1 MEWRPEVWGAPLAC
15 LLFPLRWVFLIW
27 GPRGGDGARRAGS
40 SLTHTHACGPGQPGP
55 RPHVSGAGRGPG
67 PAHHCSPESSVTDS
81 PRACAHTLPVLGAAA
96 LAPLHSTPET
106 ETAEFLGE
114 DLQQV
119 EQRLEPAKRAAHN
132 VHKRLQAC
140 LQGQSGSDMDKRVKK
155 LPLMALS
162 TTMAESFKELDPD
175 SSMGKALEMSC
186 AIQNQLARILAEFE
200 MTLER
205 DVLQPLNRLSEEELP
220 AILKHKKSL
229 QKLVSDW
236 NTLKSR
242 LSQAAKNSGSGQGLG
257 GGPGS
262 YSHTTTA
269 NKVETLKEEEEEL
282 KRKVEQCKDEYLA
295 DLYHF
300 ATKEDSYANYFI
312 NLMEIQADYHRKSLS
327 SLDAAL
333 AELKENHS
341 QADPSP
347 SMTAAPSSRVY
358 GVPLGAHLQELG
370 RDIALP
376 IEACVL
382 MLLSEGV
389 KEEGLFRLAAG
400 ASVLKRLKQT
410 MASDPLGLQEFCS
423 DPHAVAG
430 ALKSY
435 LRELP
440 EPLMTFD
447 LYDDW
452 MKAASLKEPRARLEA
467 LQEVCGRLPPEN
479 LSNLRYLMKFLAR
492 LAEDQEVNKMTPSN
506 IAIVL
511 GPNLLWPPEK
521 EGDQAQ
527 LDAASVSSIQVV
539 GVVEALIQN
548 ADTLFP
554 GDINFNVSGLF
565 PAATPQDKVSD
576 RPASEELPAIA
587 VPAPALAPAPTPAPA
602 PAPAPAPVPTKES
615 QAPGARP
622 AHHATAPGLQQPLL
636 PSGPRQPCDPPGS
649 ASPSGWQQ
657 PPGPHR
663 ATPAAPHAP
672 PACPAPEPAFT
683 SLPQP
688 NLPRA
693 SLPQPGLPERA
704 CPGGPGGGHGGW
716 GRP

>member
-1 MEWRPEVWGAPLAC
+1 MKRQLHRMRQLAHT
-15 LLFPLRWVFLIW
+15 
-27 GPRGGDGARRAGS
+27 GS
-40 SLTHTHACGPGQPGP
+40 S
-55 RPHVSGAGRGPG
+55 GR
-67 PAHHCSPESSVTDS
+67 
-81 PRACAHTLPVLGAAA
+81 
-96 LAPLHSTPET
+96 TP

-114 DLQQV
+114 DLLQV

-140 LQGQSGSDMDKRVKK
+140 LQGQSGADMDKRVKK

-175 SSMGKALEMSC
+175 SSMGKALEMTC

-205 DVLQPLNRLSEEELP
+205 DVLQPLSRLSEEELP

-242 LSQAAKNSGSGQGLG
+242 LSQAAKNSGSNQGLG
-257 GGPGS
+257 GASGS
-262 YSHTTTA
+262 HTHTTTA
-269 NKVETLKEEEEEL
+269 NKVEMLKEEEEEL
-282 KRKVEQCKDEYLA
+282 KKKVEQCKDEYLA

-300 ATKEDSYANYFI
+300 STKEDSYANYFI
-312 NLMEIQADYHRKSLS
+312 HLLEIQADYHRKSLT
-327 SLDAAL
+327 SLDTAL
-333 AELKENHS
+333 AELRDNHS
-341 QADPSP
+341 QADHSP
-347 SMTAAPSSRVY
+347 LTTAAPFSRVY
-358 GVPLGAHLQELG
+358 GVSLRTHLQDLG

-382 MLLSEGV
+382 LLLSEGMQ
-389 KEEGLFRLAAG
+389 EEGLFRLAAG

-410 MASDPLGLQEFCS
+410 MASDPHSLEEFCS

-440 EPLMTFD
+440 EPLMTSD

-452 MKAASLKEPRARLEA
+452 MRAASLKEPGARLEA
-467 LQEVCGRLPPEN
+467 LHDVCSRLPQEN
-479 LSNLRYLMKFLAR
+479 FNNLRYLMKFLAL
-492 LAEDQEVNKMTPSN
+492 LAEEQDVNKMTPSN

-554 GDINFNVSGLF
+554 GDINFNVSGIF
-565 PAATPQDKVSD
+565 PGLAPQEKVSSQQV
-576 RPASEELPAIA
+576 SEELPPVT
-587 VPAPALAPAPTPAPA
+587 VPAPATTPAPTPAPA
-602 PAPAPAPVPTKES
+602 SMAVRERTEADLPKPTSPKVSRNPTETAASAEDMTRKTKRPAPARPTMPPPQPSSTRSSPPAPS
-615 QAPGARP
+615 
-622 AHHATAPGLQQPLL
+622 L
-636 PSGPRQPCDPPGS
+636 PPGS
-649 ASPSGWQQ
+649 VSPGTPQALPRRLVGTSLRAPTMPPPLPPVPPQPARRQSRRLPASPVISNMPAQVDQGVATEDRGGPEAVGGH
-657 PPGPHR
+657 PP
-663 ATPAAPHAP
+663 P
-672 PACPAPEPAFT
+672 PALP
-683 SLPQP
+683 PQP
-688 NLPRA
+688 RPR
-693 SLPQPGLPERA
+693 GLISETE
-704 CPGGPGGGHGGW
+704 
-716 GRP
+716 

>member
-1 MEWRPEVWGAPLAC
+1 MMKRQLHRMRQLAHT
-15 LLFPLRWVFLIW
+15 
-27 GPRGGDGARRAGS
+27 GS
-40 SLTHTHACGPGQPGP
+40 S
-55 RPHVSGAGRGPG
+55 GR
-67 PAHHCSPESSVTDS
+67 
-81 PRACAHTLPVLGAAA
+81 
-96 LAPLHSTPET
+96 TP

-114 DLQQV
+114 DLLQV

-140 LQGQSGSDMDKRVKK
+140 LQGQSGADMDKRVKK

-175 SSMGKALEMSC
+175 SSMGKALEMTC

-205 DVLQPLNRLSEEELP
+205 DVLQPLSRLSEEELP

-242 LSQAAKNSGSGQGLG
+242 LSQAAKNSGSNQGLG
-257 GGPGS
+257 GASGS
-262 YSHTTTA
+262 HTHTTTA
-269 NKVETLKEEEEEL
+269 NKVEMLKEEEEEL
-282 KRKVEQCKDEYLA
+282 KKKVEQCKDEYLA

-300 ATKEDSYANYFI
+300 STKEDSYANYFI
-312 NLMEIQADYHRKSLS
+312 HLLEIQADYHRKSLT
-327 SLDAAL
+327 SLDTAL
-333 AELKENHS
+333 AELRDNHS
-341 QADPSP
+341 QADHSP
-347 SMTAAPSSRVY
+347 LTTAAPFSRVY
-358 GVPLGAHLQELG
+358 GVSLRTHLQDLG

-382 MLLSEGV
+382 LLLSEGMQ
-389 KEEGLFRLAAG
+389 EEGLFRLAAG

-410 MASDPLGLQEFCS
+410 MASDPHSLEEFCS

-440 EPLMTFD
+440 EPLMTSD

-452 MKAASLKEPRARLEA
+452 MRAASLKEPGARLEA
-467 LQEVCGRLPPEN
+467 LHDVCSRLPQEN
-479 LSNLRYLMKFLAR
+479 FNNLRYLMKFLAL
-492 LAEDQEVNKMTPSN
+492 LAEEQDVNKMTPSN

-554 GDINFNVSGLF
+554 GDINFNVSGIF
-565 PAATPQDKVSD
+565 PGLAPQEKVSSQQV
-576 RPASEELPAIA
+576 SEELPPVT
-587 VPAPALAPAPTPAPA
+587 VPAPATTPAPTPAPA
-602 PAPAPAPVPTKES
+602 SMAVRERTEADLPKPTSPKVSRNPTE
-615 QAPGARP
+615 
-622 AHHATAPGLQQPLL
+622 TAA
-636 PSGPRQPCDPPGS
+636 S
-649 ASPSGWQQ
+649 AEDM
-657 PPGPHR
+657 
-663 ATPAAPHAP
+663 TP
-672 PACPAPEPAFT
+672 CPASEPAFT
-683 SLPQP
+683 SLPCH
-688 NLPRA
+688 LKY
-693 SLPQPGLPERA
+693 A
-704 CPGGPGGGHGGW
+704 CSGGPGSSYRGQR
-716 GRP
+716 RP

>member
-1 MEWRPEVWGAPLAC
+1 MMKRQLHRMRQLAQT
-15 LLFPLRWVFLIW
+15 
-27 GPRGGDGARRAGS
+27 GS
-40 SLTHTHACGPGQPGP
+40 L
-55 RPHVSGAGRGPG
+55 GR
-67 PAHHCSPESSVTDS
+67 
-81 PRACAHTLPVLGAAA
+81 
-96 LAPLHSTPET
+96 TP

-140 LQGQSGSDMDKRVKK
+140 LQGQSGADMDKRVKK

-205 DVLQPLNRLSEEELP
+205 DVLQPLSKLSEEELP
-220 AILKHKKSL
+220 IILKRRKSL

-236 NTLKSR
+236 NALKSR
-242 LSQAAKNSGSGQGLG
+242 LTQAAKNSGGGQGLG
-257 GGPGS
+257 GGTGS
-262 YSHTTTA
+262 YGHTATA
-269 NKVETLKEEEEEL
+269 TKIETLKEEEEEL
-282 KRKVEQCKDEYLA
+282 KKRVETSKDEYLA

-300 ATKEDSYANYFI
+300 ATKEDTYANYFI
-312 NLMEIQADYHRKSLS
+312 HLMEIQADYHRKSLS
-327 SLDAAL
+327 SLDTAL
-333 AELKENHS
+333 AELRENHS

-347 SMTAAPSSRVY
+347 LTTATPLGVY
-358 GVPLGAHLQELG
+358 GVSLETHLQNLG

-376 IEACVL
+376 IEACVM
-382 MLLSEGV
+382 MLLSDGM

-410 MASDPLGLQEFCS
+410 MASDPCSLQEFCS

-452 MKAASLKEPRARLEA
+452 MRAASLKEPGARLEA
-467 LQEVCGRLPPEN
+467 LQQVCGRLPREN
-479 LSNLRYLMKFLAR
+479 FNNLRYLLKFLAR
-492 LAEDQEVNKMTPSN
+492 LAEEQEVNKMTPSN

-539 GVVEALIQN
+539 GVVEALIQK

-565 PAATPQDKVSD
+565 SAPDFQDKVSHG
-576 RPASEELPAIA
+576 PEAEEVPTIA
-587 VPAPALAPAPTPAPA
+587 VAAPAPASAPAPA
-602 PAPAPAPVPTKES
+602 PAPAPASAATKERAES
-615 QAPGARP
+615 EVPPRPASPKVSRSPSEAATPTEDMARKTKRPAPARP
-622 AHHATAPGLQQPLL
+622 TMLPPQVSGTRSSPPAPLA
-636 PSGPRQPCDPPGS
+636 PPGS
-649 ASPSGWQQ
+649 SSPVTPQALPRRLVGSNLRAPTVPPPLPPNPPQPARRQSRRSPASPS
-657 PPGPHR
+657 PASPGP
-663 ATPAAPHAP
+663 ASPSPGANVQVDLGAAPEDGGAPEAVGRASTP
-672 PACPAPEPAFT
+672 PAIP
-683 SLPQP
+683 PQP
-688 NLPRA
+688 RPRSLA
-693 SLPQPGLPERA
+693 SETD
-704 CPGGPGGGHGGW
+704 
-716 GRP
+716 

>member
-1 MEWRPEVWGAPLAC
+1 MMKRQLHRMRQLAHT
-15 LLFPLRWVFLIW
+15 
-27 GPRGGDGARRAGS
+27 GS
-40 SLTHTHACGPGQPGP
+40 S
-55 RPHVSGAGRGPG
+55 GR
-67 PAHHCSPESSVTDS
+67 
-81 PRACAHTLPVLGAAA
+81 
-96 LAPLHSTPET
+96 TP

-114 DLQQV
+114 DLLQV

-140 LQGQSGSDMDKRVKK
+140 LQGQSGADMDKRVKK

-175 SSMGKALEMSC
+175 SSMGKALEMTC

-205 DVLQPLNRLSEEELP
+205 DVLQPLSRLSEEELP

-242 LSQAAKNSGSGQGLG
+242 LSQAAKNSGSNQGLG
-257 GGPGS
+257 GASGS
-262 YSHTTTA
+262 HTHTTTA
-269 NKVETLKEEEEEL
+269 NKVEMLKEEEEEL
-282 KRKVEQCKDEYLA
+282 KKKVEQCKDEYLA

-300 ATKEDSYANYFI
+300 STKEDSYANYFI
-312 NLMEIQADYHRKSLS
+312 HLLEIQADYHRKSLT
-327 SLDAAL
+327 SLDTAL
-333 AELKENHS
+333 AELRDNHS
-341 QADPSP
+341 QADHSP
-347 SMTAAPSSRVY
+347 LTTAAPFSRVY
-358 GVPLGAHLQELG
+358 GVSLRTHLQDLG

-382 MLLSEGV
+382 LLLSEGMQ
-389 KEEGLFRLAAG
+389 EEGLFRLAAG

-410 MASDPLGLQEFCS
+410 MASDPHSLEEFCS

-440 EPLMTFD
+440 EPLMTSD

-452 MKAASLKEPRARLEA
+452 MRAASLKEPGARLEA
-467 LQEVCGRLPPEN
+467 LHDVCSRLPQEN
-479 LSNLRYLMKFLAR
+479 FNNLRYLMKFLAL
-492 LAEDQEVNKMTPSN
+492 LAEEQDVNKMTPSN

-554 GDINFNVSGLF
+554 GDINFNVSGIF
-565 PAATPQDKVSD
+565 PGLAPQEKVSSQQV
-576 RPASEELPAIA
+576 SEELPPVT
-587 VPAPALAPAPTPAPA
+587 VPAPATTPAPTPAPA
-602 PAPAPAPVPTKES
+602 SMAVRERTEADLPKPTSPKVSRNPTETAASAEDMTRKRSQGSYQKEE
-615 QAPGARP
+615 Q
-622 AHHATAPGLQQPLL
+622 TCLFLE
-636 PSGPRQPCDPPGS
+636 D
-649 ASPSGWQQ
+649 
-657 PPGPHR
+657 
-663 ATPAAPHAP
+663 
-672 PACPAPEPAFT
+672 FYFF
-683 SLPQP
+683 SLA
-688 NLPRA
+688 NVFL
-693 SLPQPGLPERA
+693 
-704 CPGGPGGGHGGW
+704 
-716 GRP
+716 

>member
-1 MEWRPEVWGAPLAC
+1 MMKRQLHRMRQ
-15 LLFPLRWVFLIW
+15 L
-27 GPRGGDGARRAGS
+27 
-40 SLTHTHACGPGQPGP
+40 
-55 RPHVSGAGRGPG
+55 
-67 PAHHCSPESSVTDS
+67 
-81 PRACAHTLPVLGAAA
+81 AHTGSLGR
-96 LAPLHSTPET
+96 TP

-140 LQGQSGSDMDKRVKK
+140 LQGQSGADMDKRVKK

-205 DVLQPLNRLSEEELP
+205 DVLQPLSRLSEEELP

-242 LSQAAKNSGSGQGLG
+242 LSQAAKNSGSSQGLG

-300 ATKEDSYANYFI
+300 TTKEDTYANYFI
-312 NLMEIQADYHRKSLS
+312 HLMEIQADYHRKSLS
-327 SLDAAL
+327 SLDTAL
-333 AELKENHS
+333 AELRENHS

-347 SMTAAPSSRVY
+347 SMTAAPFSRVY
-358 GVPLGAHLQELG
+358 GVSLGTHLQELG

-376 IEACVL
+376 IEACVV
-382 MLLSEGV
+382 MLLSEGM

-410 MASDPLGLQEFCS
+410 MALDPRSLQEFCS

-452 MKAASLKEPRARLEA
+452 MRAASLKEPGARLEA
-467 LQEVCGRLPPEN
+467 LQEVCSRLPREN
-479 LSNLRYLMKFLAR
+479 FSNLRYLMKFLAQ
-492 LAEDQEVNKMTPSN
+492 LAEEQEVNRMTPSN

-521 EGDQAQ
+521 EGDPAQ

-565 PAATPQDKVSD
+565 SVPAPQDKVSD
-576 RPASEELPAIA
+576 RPASEELPAVAMPTPA
-587 VPAPALAPAPTPAPA
+587 VVPSPAPTPVPVAAKERAESETPLRPASPKFSRSPPEAGAPA
-602 PAPAPAPVPTKES
+602 EDTARKSELAGPRGAAGRKERLTYS
-615 QAPGARP
+615 YR
-622 AHHATAPGLQQPLL
+622 TLIFLL
-636 PSGPRQPCDPPGS
+636 PIYFFVRLVNKLFWTKLEQ
-649 ASPSGWQQ
+649 
-657 PPGPHR
+657 
-663 ATPAAPHAP
+663 
-672 PACPAPEPAFT
+672 
-683 SLPQP
+683 LPK
-688 NLPRA
+688 
-693 SLPQPGLPERA
+693 
-704 CPGGPGGGHGGW
+704 
-716 GRP
+716 

>member
-1 MEWRPEVWGAPLAC
+1 MMKRQLHRMRQLAHT
-15 LLFPLRWVFLIW
+15 
-27 GPRGGDGARRAGS
+27 GS
-40 SLTHTHACGPGQPGP
+40 S
-55 RPHVSGAGRGPG
+55 GR
-67 PAHHCSPESSVTDS
+67 
-81 PRACAHTLPVLGAAA
+81 
-96 LAPLHSTPET
+96 TP

-114 DLQQV
+114 DLLQV

-140 LQGQSGSDMDKRVKK
+140 LQGQSGADMDKRVKK

-175 SSMGKALEMSC
+175 SSMGKALEMTC

-205 DVLQPLNRLSEEELP
+205 DVLQPLSRLSEEELP

-242 LSQAAKNSGSGQGLG
+242 LSQAAKNSGSNQGLG
-257 GGPGS
+257 GASGS
-262 YSHTTTA
+262 HTHTTTA
-269 NKVETLKEEEEEL
+269 NKVEMLKEEEEEL
-282 KRKVEQCKDEYLA
+282 KKKVEQCKDEYLA

-300 ATKEDSYANYFI
+300 STKEDSYANYFI
-312 NLMEIQADYHRKSLS
+312 HLLEIQADYHRKSLT
-327 SLDAAL
+327 SLDTAL
-333 AELKENHS
+333 AELRDNHS
-341 QADPSP
+341 QADHSP
-347 SMTAAPSSRVY
+347 LTTAAPFSRVY
-358 GVPLGAHLQELG
+358 GVSLRTHLQDLG

-382 MLLSEGV
+382 LLLSEGMQ
-389 KEEGLFRLAAG
+389 EEGLFRLAAG

-410 MASDPLGLQEFCS
+410 MASDPHSLEEFCS

-440 EPLMTFD
+440 EPLMTSD

-452 MKAASLKEPRARLEA
+452 MRAASLKEPGARLEA
-467 LQEVCGRLPPEN
+467 LHDVCSRLPQEN
-479 LSNLRYLMKFLAR
+479 FNNLRYLMKFLAL
-492 LAEDQEVNKMTPSN
+492 LAEEQDVNKMTPSN

-554 GDINFNVSGLF
+554 GDINFNVSGIF
-565 PAATPQDKVSD
+565 PGLAPQEKVSSQQV
-576 RPASEELPAIA
+576 SEELPPVT
-587 VPAPALAPAPTPAPA
+587 VPAPATTPAPTPAPA
-602 PAPAPAPVPTKES
+602 SMAVRERTEADLPKPTSPKVSRNPTETAASAEDMTRKTKRPAPARPTMPPPQPSSTRSSPPAPS
-615 QAPGARP
+615 
-622 AHHATAPGLQQPLL
+622 L
-636 PSGPRQPCDPPGS
+636 PPGS
-649 ASPSGWQQ
+649 VSPGTPQALPRRLVGTSLRAPTMPPPLPPVPPQPARRQSRRLPASPVISNMPAQVDQGVATEDRGGPEAVGGH
-657 PPGPHR
+657 PP
-663 ATPAAPHAP
+663 P
-672 PACPAPEPAFT
+672 PALP
-683 SLPQP
+683 PQP
-688 NLPRA
+688 RPR
-693 SLPQPGLPERA
+693 GLISETE
-704 CPGGPGGGHGGW
+704 
-716 GRP
+716 

>member
-1 MEWRPEVWGAPLAC
+1 MMKRQLHRMRQLAHT
-15 LLFPLRWVFLIW
+15 
-27 GPRGGDGARRAGS
+27 GS
-40 SLTHTHACGPGQPGP
+40 S
-55 RPHVSGAGRGPG
+55 GR
-67 PAHHCSPESSVTDS
+67 
-81 PRACAHTLPVLGAAA
+81 
-96 LAPLHSTPET
+96 TP

-114 DLQQV
+114 DLLQV

-140 LQGQSGSDMDKRVKK
+140 LQGQSGADMDKRVKK

-175 SSMGKALEMSC
+175 SSMGPLSPPC
-186 AIQNQLARILAEFE
+186 ACPQ
-200 MTLER
+200 
-205 DVLQPLNRLSEEELP
+205 EELP

-242 LSQAAKNSGSGQGLG
+242 LSQAAKNSGSNQGLG
-257 GGPGS
+257 GASGS
-262 YSHTTTA
+262 HTHTTTA
-269 NKVETLKEEEEEL
+269 NKVEMLKEEEEEL
-282 KRKVEQCKDEYLA
+282 KKKVEQCKDEYLA

-300 ATKEDSYANYFI
+300 STKEDSYANYFI
-312 NLMEIQADYHRKSLS
+312 HLLEIQADYHRKSLT
-327 SLDAAL
+327 SLDTAL
-333 AELKENHS
+333 AELRDNHS
-341 QADPSP
+341 QADHSP
-347 SMTAAPSSRVY
+347 LTTAAPFSRVY
-358 GVPLGAHLQELG
+358 GVSLRTHLQDLG

-382 MLLSEGV
+382 LLLSEGMQ
-389 KEEGLFRLAAG
+389 EEGLFRLAAG

-410 MASDPLGLQEFCS
+410 MASDPHSLEEFCS

-440 EPLMTFD
+440 EPLMTSD

-452 MKAASLKEPRARLEA
+452 MRAASLKEPGARLEA
-467 LQEVCGRLPPEN
+467 LHDVCSRLPQEN
-479 LSNLRYLMKFLAR
+479 FNNLRYLMKFLAL
-492 LAEDQEVNKMTPSN
+492 LAEEQDVNKMTPSN

-554 GDINFNVSGLF
+554 GDINFNVSGIF
-565 PAATPQDKVSD
+565 PGLAPQEKVSSQQV
-576 RPASEELPAIA
+576 SEELPPVT
-587 VPAPALAPAPTPAPA
+587 VPAPATTPAPTPAPA
-602 PAPAPAPVPTKES
+602 SMAVRERTEADLPKPTSPKVSRNPTETAASAEDMTRKTKRPAPARPTMPPPQPSSTRSSPPAPS
-615 QAPGARP
+615 
-622 AHHATAPGLQQPLL
+622 L
-636 PSGPRQPCDPPGS
+636 PPGS
-649 ASPSGWQQ
+649 VSPGTPQALPRRLVGTSLRAPTMPPPLPPVPPQPARRQSRRLPASPVISNMPAQVDQGVATEDRGGPEAVGGH
-657 PPGPHR
+657 PP
-663 ATPAAPHAP
+663 P
-672 PACPAPEPAFT
+672 PALP
-683 SLPQP
+683 PQP
-688 NLPRA
+688 RPR
-693 SLPQPGLPERA
+693 GLISETE
-704 CPGGPGGGHGGW
+704 
-716 GRP
+716 

>member
-1 MEWRPEVWGAPLAC
+1 MMKRQLHRMRQLAQT
-15 LLFPLRWVFLIW
+15 
-27 GPRGGDGARRAGS
+27 GS
-40 SLTHTHACGPGQPGP
+40 L
-55 RPHVSGAGRGPG
+55 GR
-67 PAHHCSPESSVTDS
+67 
-81 PRACAHTLPVLGAAA
+81 
-96 LAPLHSTPET
+96 TP

-114 DLQQV
+114 DLLQV

-140 LQGQSGSDMDKRVKK
+140 LQGQSGADMDKRVKK

-200 MTLER
+200 MSLER
-205 DVLQPLNRLSEEELP
+205 DVLQPLIRLSEEELP

-242 LSQAAKNSGSGQGLG
+242 LSQAAKNSGSSQGLSS
-257 GGPGS
+257 GPGN
-262 YSHTTTA
+262 YSHTAAA
-269 NKVETLKEEEEEL
+269 NKVEMLKEEEEEL
-282 KRKVEQCKDEYLA
+282 KRRVEQCKDEYLA

-312 NLMEIQADYHRKSLS
+312 HLLEIQADYHRRSLS
-327 SLDAAL
+327 SLDTAL
-333 AELKENHS
+333 TELRENHS

-347 SMTAAPSSRVY
+347 SMLATPFSRVY
-358 GVPLGAHLQELG
+358 GVSLGTHLQELG

-376 IEACVL
+376 IEACVM
-382 MLLSEGV
+382 MLLSEGM

-410 MASDPLGLQEFCS
+410 MASDPHSLEEFCS

-452 MKAASLKEPRARLEA
+452 MRAASLKEPGARLEA
-467 LQEVCGRLPPEN
+467 LREVCSRLPREN

-492 LAEDQEVNKMTPSN
+492 LAEEQEVNKMTPSN

-539 GVVEALIQN
+539 GVVEALIQS

-554 GDINFNVSGLF
+554 GDINFNASGLF
-565 PAATPQDKVSD
+565 SALTPQDMVSD
-576 RPASEELPAIA
+576 RQATEELQPIATPTPAT
-587 VPAPALAPAPTPAPA
+587 TPAPA
-602 PAPAPAPVPTKES
+602 SVATKERTESEAPPRPASPKVNRTPPDTAAPMEDTARRTKRPAPARPTMPPPQVSSTRSSPPAP
-615 QAPGARP
+615 
-622 AHHATAPGLQQPLL
+622 PL
-636 PSGPRQPCDPPGS
+636 PPGS
-649 ASPSGWQQ
+649 SSPVTPRALPRRLVGSSLRAPTVPPPLPPIPPQPARRHSRRSPASPS
-657 PPGPHR
+657 PASPGPVSLSVPTEGDLGV
-663 ATPAAPHAP
+663 ATEEGG
-672 PACPAPEPAFT
+672 APEAVGGIPVSPAV
-683 SLPQP
+683 LPQP
-688 NLPRA
+688 RPRSLASETTERQLLPD
-693 SLPQPGLPERA
+693 
-704 CPGGPGGGHGGW
+704 
-716 GRP
+716 